1 MLSQQDTDDKTVC
14 FPSTQHSKDSP
25 CKQEAS
31 LQACW
36 LPPLEKEGGAGYK
49 IYCGKAKER
58 RTARKG
64 KDNSGL
70 KNKELL
76 NEETGRNRKK
86 TASEAR
92 QKSKLRM
99 NDNEW
104 YIAQQIIGS
113 TDAPRKTKNKK
124 KSFQLT
130 AILSHLCHFCRLADA
145 ATLSWLAGW
154 LAGLLLLL
162 QLHDIDAMICHA
174 SAYWKKPLLLL

>member
-1 MLSQQDTDDKTVC
+1 
-14 FPSTQHSKDSP
+14 
-25 CKQEAS
+25 
-31 LQACW
+31 
-36 LPPLEKEGGAGYK
+36 
-49 IYCGKAKER
+49 
-58 RTARKG
+58 
-64 KDNSGL
+64 
-70 KNKELL
+70 LL

-174 SAYWKKPLLLL
+174 SAY